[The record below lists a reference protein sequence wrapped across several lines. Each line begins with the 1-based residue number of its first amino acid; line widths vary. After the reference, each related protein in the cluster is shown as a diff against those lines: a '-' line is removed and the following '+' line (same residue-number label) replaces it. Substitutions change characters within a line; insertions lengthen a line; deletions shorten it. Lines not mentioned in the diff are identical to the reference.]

1 MPIVSANMRLYRL
14 PLLGLL
20 LWLSSFAAVC
30 VTSGGIAVLQSDR
43 VELAVGADVEI
54 AGDVAT
60 VNVFTIDDSVITVD
74 SELRNAERIN
84 YFVSPQGAPLATKVI
99 ISALILPDLRLRA
112 SVVMNI
118 GVPADTNVTVSTG
131 IGDITFEGDW
141 TGTIKG
147 VSTNGEVVATGSAGG
162 YHLETVNGVIE
173 APAVNAP
180 IFAKTR
186 NGSITVSADLPSRGH
201 SQFETR
207 NGDVNLTVTPDS
219 DLLFVAQLKVGRI
232 EAPEFARVD
241 KKKKEML
248 GVLGDGTASLDI
260 KIKNGTLRLTHPELE

>member
-1 MPIVSANMRLYRL
+1 MPIVSTNMRLSRL
-14 PLLGLL
+14 LMLGLL

-30 VTSGGIAVLQSDR
+30 VTSGGIALLRSDLIE
-43 VELAVGADVEI
+43 VAVGAEIEI

-60 VNVFTIDDSVITVD
+60 VNVFTIDNSFITVD

-84 YFVSPQGAPLATKVI
+84 YFVSPQGSPLPTKVI
-99 ISALILPDLRLRA
+99 ISALINPDLRFRA

-118 GVPADTNVTVSTG
+118 GVPADTNVTVLTG
-131 IGDITFEGDW
+131 IGDITFDGDW

-147 VSTNGEVVATGSAGG
+147 VSTNGEVTATGSAGG
-162 YHLETVNGVIE
+162 YHLETVNGVVE
-173 APAVNAP
+173 APNVNAP

-186 NGSITVSADLPSRGH
+186 NGSIKVSADLPSRGH

-219 DLLFVAQLKVGRI
+219 DLSIVGLLKVGRI
-232 EAPEFARVD
+232 EAPEFATIG
-241 KKKKEML
+241 KKNKELL
-248 GVLGDGTASLDI
+248 GVLGKGTASIDI
-260 KIKNGTLRLTHPELE
+260 KIKNGTLRLTHPEP

>member
-1 MPIVSANMRLYRL
+1 MPFLFTNIRPYRL
-14 PLLGLL
+14 LLLGML
-20 LWLSSFAAVC
+20 LWLSSVAAVC
-30 VTSGGIAVLQSDR
+30 VTSGGIAVVKSDR
-43 VELAVGADVEI
+43 VELADGADIEI

-60 VNVFTIDDSVITVD
+60 VNVFTIDDSAITVD
-74 SELRNAERIN
+74 SELFNAERIN
-84 YFVSPQGAPLATKVI
+84 YFVSPQGSPLATKVI
-99 ISALILPDLRLRA
+99 ISALINPDLRLRA
-112 SVVMNI
+112 STVLNI

-131 IGDITFEGDW
+131 IGNITFDGDW

-147 VSTNGEVVATGSAGG
+147 VSTNGEVIATGSAGG

-219 DLLFVAQLKVGRI
+219 DLLFVAQLTVGRI
-232 EAPEFARVD
+232 EAPEFATVD
-241 KKKKEML
+241 KKNKELL
-248 GVLGDGTASLDI
+248 GVLGEGTASLDI
-260 KIKNGTLRLTHPELE
+260 KIKNGTLTLTHPEP